1 MKEPTPGYSI
11 QPVHDVLHVRLSGSW
26 NHDQTFAYAVDY
38 KKQVSRYFAR
48 EWVCVLNL
56 QDLELL
62 ISEQEQIETFR
73 ALNTW
78 SYIKGMIALCVVI
91 SPENRGHLLYQFEEI
106 LSDNQ
111 PYQKSIFY
119 SDIEANQWLQKIGV
133 LQPLFAGKQEQH
145 NRQSA

>member
-1 MKEPTPGYSI
+1 MKESTPGYSI

-26 NHDQTFAYAVDY
+26 NHDQTFAYTIDY

-56 QDLELL
+56 QNLELL

-78 SYIKGMIALCVVI
+78 SYIKGMIALGIVI
-91 SPENRGHLLYQFEEI
+91 SPENRDHLLYQFEEI
-106 LSDNQ
+106 MSDNQ
-111 PYQKSIFY
+111 SYQKAIFY
-119 SDIEANQWLQKIGV
+119 SDVEANHWLQKLGV
-133 LQPLFAGKQEQH
+133 TKPLFADKNAQTS
-145 NRQSA
+145 RQSA